1 VQATIHRD
9 PVGTGQRAICL
20 GRSLAFALGA
30 MLVTGVA
37 PAAGGDLAEAQARYQ
52 QERAV
57 CISGQSHQ
65 DRDTCLREAGAEL
78 QAAKLGKLAE
88 GSGSYEQ
95 NQLARC
101 ERLPASDRDD
111 CVRRLSDGTVS
122 GSVEGGGIYRELR
135 TTVPAPAP
143 VK

>member
-1 VQATIHRD
+1 MQATIHRD
-9 PVGTGQRAICL
+9 PVGTGHRSTCL
-20 GRSLAFALGA
+20 GRSLAFALAA
-30 MLVTGVA
+30 MLVTGA
-37 PAAGGDLAEAQARYQ
+37 AMAAGGDLAEAQARYQ

-65 DRDTCLREAGAEL
+65 DRDTCLREAGAAL

-101 ERLPASDRDD
+101 ERLPASGRDD
-111 CVRRLSDGTVS
+111 CVRRLSEGTVS

-135 TTVPAPAP
+135 TTEPAPAP